1 MGVVSFGEE
10 EEEEEEAASV
20 RSLIRGLI
28 RKRVLE
34 ERKRARERGSNAFLS
49 GALHRGKRKKALF
62 SLLRTGVKRFGGSG
76 KRKSRLAFSAERGGR
91 GHRSHAETKRR
102 TTGNGVKILAR

>member
-1 MGVVSFGEE
+1 MVGEE

-28 RKRVLE
+28 RKRGLE

-49 GALHRGKRKKALF
+49 GALHRGKRKNSF
-62 SLLRTGVKRFGGSG
+62 SLLRTGVKRFRWRE
-76 KRKSRLAFSAERGGR
+76 RKSRSWLFRRTGKGKEEGVTGVTRRQRGGR
-91 GHRSHAETKRR
+91 REME
-102 TTGNGVKILAR
+102 